1 MIIFAI
7 NYNEKFA
14 SYSQL
19 TSIAK
24 KVTGTPG
31 LSLRDEARRG
41 GDKVLPRLANRLIS
55 SCLK

>member
-7 NYNEKFA
+7 NSNEKFA

-41 GDKVLPRLANRLIS
+41 RDKVLLGPVLLIA
-55 SCLK
+55 